1 MQQHSPPSVA
11 FSLVILTKATPKM
24 RNFKAKSEHSVQLL
38 KELQILFFFPQL
50 PTDFSHDVLPSQEQ
64 QMETCS
70 TSVWD
75 NGLTQ
80 VESISLYQE
89 KTAINKTNRWNCSF
103 LSVSG
108 WVGKGK
114 KRCSGSPWKASERYH
129 FSYIPESNKL
139 PSKATRGVPSLGIL
153 YIPCFI
159 SGFLMYFSN
168 SKSCVYR
175 EDSEGWMCCQSSGN
189 SANSTSALPCQE

>member
-1 MQQHSPPSVA
+1 
-11 FSLVILTKATPKM
+11 
-24 RNFKAKSEHSVQLL
+24 
-38 KELQILFFFPQL
+38 
-50 PTDFSHDVLPSQEQ
+50 
-64 QMETCS
+64 MEICS

-75 NGLTQ
+75 NGLIQ

-114 KRCSGSPWKASERYH
+114 KRCSGSPWNASERYR
-129 FSYIPESNKL
+129 FSYISESNKL
-139 PSKATRGVPSLGIL
+139 LSKSTHGVPNLGIL

-159 SGFLMYFSN
+159 LGFLMYFSN
-168 SKSCVYR
+168 SKSCVYC
-175 EDSEGWMCCQSSGN
+175 EDSEGWACRQSSVN
-189 SANSTSALPCQE
+189 SANKQHFSSSLPRIKSYLGQGKSQCSLKWVGWHKNLHLLHRRI